1 MTPGLTLLGV
11 ISHVGHG
18 KGYHLMHFSAFQ
30 LSRLRDSVTLGLE
43 TVGIQYSALHHYNA
57 GPAERVERV

>member
-1 MTPGLTLLGV
+1 MTPLTSLGV
-11 ISHVGHG
+11 ISMLDTARVIISCIS
-18 KGYHLMHFSAFQ
+18 LTFQ

-43 TVGIQYSALHHYNA
+43 TVGIVYSALHHYNA

>member
-1 MTPGLTLLGV
+1 MLDMARVIISCISLT
-11 ISHVGHG
+11 
-18 KGYHLMHFSAFQ
+18 FQ

-43 TVGIQYSALHHYNA
+43 TVGIVYSALHHYNA